1 MHRGDGFY
9 HSWCCEIIYIIRP
22 AAVHPLWFLSVLFST
37 LNTYISAHECIR
49 TQVSLRVTPRKQ
61 GDDAFEDTGTFNPFT
76 YADSYS
82 EPVRGSLRMT

>member
-9 HSWCCEIIYIIRP
+9 HSWCCEIIYIICP

-49 TQVSLRVTPRKQ
+49 TQVSLHVTPSDTIKQ
-61 GDDAFEDTGTFNPFT
+61 GDDAFEDTYPFT

-82 EPVRGSLRMT
+82 VPVRGSPRMR